1 MAEEKPHKKIKE
13 RKKIKKEAV
22 VFSLMGVFIFLIFFA
37 GVFFIRRFHWD
48 FKQKIEKIR
57 QEQNI
62 VSGKGIK
69 QEDLGRVEEFFRER
83 ENKYNESGEINVKE
97 AF

>member
-1 MAEEKPHKKIKE
+1 MAEKASHKKTKE
-13 RKKIKKEAV
+13 RKKIRKESV
-22 VFSLMGVFIFLIFFA
+22 VFLLMGVFILFIFLAGIFFA
-37 GVFFIRRFHWD
+37 RRFYWD
-48 FKQKIEKIR
+48 FEQKIEKIK

-69 QEDLGRVEEFFRER
+69 QEDLERVEEFFRER
-83 ENKYNESGEINVKE
+83 ENKYNGSGEINVKE